1 MEIGDIMR
9 YSISGWRPCGIQRF
23 EEFGRQRAWERVNK
37 VRQQS
42 DENLERGPRTG
53 ENAVI
58 SGLSDEQK
66 DFRGPC

>member
-9 YSISGWRPCGIQRF
+9 YSITGWRPCGI
-23 EEFGRQRAWERVNK
+23 GRQRAWERVNK